1 VNDQDKNLANQNA
14 TVMISVI
21 AQGISELAAKI
32 ALQTEVSAD
41 LASHVANLTQSLDK
55 LVTEVT
61 ELRSALQ
68 RQEVIGNKPSLSP
81 NDRAERRFRDFRR
94 RVERHPLVLE
104 IHKLIGYPD
113 SQSHT
118 LDINNLG
125 VQLETNI
132 SLKLNEVVEFNLFFP
147 GEKTASTFIGEVA
160 WIKQVSLEPERYL
173 AGINFLNP
181 YRGLSRVI
189 YKNKGLDHQAVSED
203 QSPKKKRWWR
213 RFHKSK
219 LKVTPKTK

>member
-1 VNDQDKNLANQNA
+1 MNDQDENFADKNA

-21 AQGISELAAKI
+21 SQGISELAAKI
-32 ALQTEVSAD
+32 AFQTEISVG
-41 LASHVANLTQSLDK
+41 LTSHVANLTQSLDK

-61 ELRSALQ
+61 ELRAALQ
-68 RQEVIGNKPSLSP
+68 RQEVADNKNSLSP
-81 NDRAERRFRDFRR
+81 NEHAERRFPDFRR

-104 IHKLIGYPD
+104 INEIIGYPN
-113 SQSHT
+113 SKSHT

-125 VQLETNI
+125 VQLETDI
-132 SLKLNEVVEFNLFFP
+132 SLKFNQVVEFNLFFP
-147 GEKTASTFIGEVA
+147 EEKTASTFIGKVV

-189 YKNKGLDHQAVSED
+189 YKNKRLDHKAASGD
-203 QSPKKKRWWR
+203 QSPKNKRWWR
-213 RFHKSK
+213 RFRK
-219 LKVTPKTK
+219 

>member
-1 VNDQDKNLANQNA
+1 VNDQDENCATKNA

-32 ALQTEVSAD
+32 ASQTEVSAG
-41 LASHVANLTQSLDK
+41 LASHFSNLTQNLDR

-61 ELRSALQ
+61 ELRAALQ
-68 RQEVIGNKPSLSP
+68 RQEVVGNKHSLSP
-81 NDRAERRFRDFRR
+81 NDRAERRFPDFRR
-94 RVERHPLVLE
+94 RVERHPLVLDINE
-104 IHKLIGYPD
+104 MIGYPD
-113 SQSHT
+113 SKSNT

-125 VQLETNI
+125 VQLETDI

-147 GEKTASTFIGEVA
+147 EEKTTSTFIGKVA

-189 YKNKGLDHQAVSED
+189 YKNKRLDHKAASEG
-203 QSPKKKRWWR
+203 QYPKKKRWWR

-219 LKVTPKTK
+219 KKITPGN